1 MSNQMATQKIKFST
15 AITSQTYQKLISNVL
30 GDKKKAEKFTAAI
43 TSAVA
48 TNPAL
53 QDCDAASILACALLA
68 ESLNLPHSPQLGRYF
83 LAPFKDKKTNT
94 IKAQFILG
102 YKGYI
107 DLASRSGQYKN
118 INALSVK
125 EGELISYDPFND
137 EIELRAIQDP
147 DERENANTI
156 GYYSMFEYLNG
167 FKKVLYWSK
176 KQMIRHADRYS
187 PAFSANA
194 TKGKYPK
201 VSFEDYEAGRYDKND
216 EWLYS
221 SFWYKGFDGMG
232 CKTMLRQLISKWGI
246 MSADM
251 QTAVTA
257 DNSTVAI
264 NDNGIL
270 IPQQIEEV
278 ETVPNE
284 PTQETAPNEPTQE
297 TAQLVDADEINID
310 DL

>member
-1 MSNQMATQKIKFST
+1 MSNQMETQKVKFSK
-15 AITSQTYQKLISNVL
+15 AITSQTYQRLISNTL
-30 GDKKKAEKFTAAI
+30 GDKKKAEKYTAAI
-43 TSAVA
+43 MSAVA

-53 QDCDAASILACALLA
+53 QDCDAASILSGSLLA
-68 ESLNLPHSPQLGRYF
+68 ESLNLSHSPQLGRYY
-83 LAPFKDKKTNT
+83 LVPFKDKKAGTT
-94 IKAQFILG
+94 KAQFILG
-102 YKGYI
+102 FKGYI
-107 DLASRSGQYKN
+107 ELAVRSGQYKS
-118 INALSVK
+118 INALPVK

-147 DERENANTI
+147 DEREKANTI
-156 GYYSMFEYLNG
+156 GYYAMFEYLNG

-221 SFWYKGFDGMG
+221 SFWYKDFDGMA

-257 DNSTVAI
+257 DNSTVEM

-270 IPQQIEEV
+270 APQQIEEV

-284 PTQETAPNEPTQE
+284 PMQE
-297 TAQLVDADEINID
+297 TAQLVDAAEINID

>member
-1 MSNQMATQKIKFST
+1 MSNQITTQKIKFST
-15 AITSQTYQKLISNVL
+15 AITSQTYQKLISNTL
-30 GDKKKAEKFTAAI
+30 GDKKKAEKYTAAI
-43 TSAVA
+43 MSAVA

-53 QDCDAASILACALLA
+53 QDCDAASILSGSLLA
-68 ESLNLPHSPQLGRYF
+68 ESLNLSHSPQLGRYY
-83 LAPFKDKKTNT
+83 LVPFKDKKSGTT
-94 IKAQFILG
+94 KAQFILG

-107 DLASRSGQYKN
+107 ELAVRSGQYKN
-118 INALSVK
+118 INALPVK

-147 DERENANTI
+147 DEREKATTI
-156 GYYSMFEYLNG
+156 GYYAMFEYLNG
-167 FKKVLYWSK
+167 FKKVLYCSK

-194 TKGKYPK
+194 TKGKYPRA
-201 VSFEDYEAGRYDKND
+201 SFEDYEAGRYDKND

-221 SFWYKGFDGMG
+221 SFWYKNFDGMA

-251 QTAVTA
+251 QAAITA
-257 DNSTVAI
+257 DNSTFAI
-264 NDNGIL
+264 DDNSIL
-270 IPQQIEEV
+270 GPQQIEDA

-284 PTQETAPNEPTQE
+284 PMQEATQS
-297 TAQLVDADEINID
+297 VDSDEINID

>member
-1 MSNQMATQKIKFST
+1 MSTQMSTPKIKFST
-15 AITSQTYQKLISNVL
+15 AITSQTYQRLIGSTL
-30 GDKKKAEKFTAAI
+30 GDKKKAEKYTAAI
-43 TSAVA
+43 MSAVA

-53 QDCDAASILACALLA
+53 QDCDAASILSGSLLA
-68 ESLNLPHSPQLGRYF
+68 ESLNLSHSPQLGRYY
-83 LAPFKDKKTNT
+83 LVPFKDKKAGTT
-94 IKAQFILG
+94 KAQFILG
-102 YKGYI
+102 WKGYI
-107 DLASRSGQYKN
+107 ELAVRSGQYKN
-118 INALSVK
+118 INALPVK

-147 DERENANTI
+147 DEREKANTI
-156 GYYSMFEYLNG
+156 GYYAMFEYLNG

-187 PAFSANA
+187 PAFSANS

-221 SFWYKGFDGMG
+221 SFWYKDFDGMA

-251 QTAVTA
+251 QAAITA
-257 DNSTVAI
+257 DNSTFAI
-264 NDNGIL
+264 DDNGIL
-270 IPQQIEEV
+270 GPQQIEDA

-284 PTQETAPNEPTQE
+284 PMQEATQS
-297 TAQLVDADEINID
+297 VDSDEINID

>member
-1 MSNQMATQKIKFST
+1 MSTQMSTPKIKFST
-15 AITSQTYQKLISNVL
+15 AITSQTYQKLISNTL

-94 IKAQFILG
+94 IKAQFIMG

-147 DERENANTI
+147 DEREETNTI
-156 GYYSMFEYLNG
+156 GYYAMFEYLNG

-257 DNSTVAI
+257 DNSTVEM

-270 IPQQIEEV
+270 TPQPIEEV

-284 PTQETAPNEPTQE
+284 PTQEVTQP
-297 TAQLVDADEINID
+297 VDADEINID

>member
-1 MSNQMATQKIKFST
+1 MSNQITTQKIKFST
-15 AITSQTYQKLISNVL
+15 AITSQTYQKLINNTL
-30 GDKKKAEKFTAAI
+30 GDKKKAEKYTAAI
-43 TSAVA
+43 MSAVA

-53 QDCDAASILACALLA
+53 QDCDAASILSGSLLA
-68 ESLNLPHSPQLGRYF
+68 ESLNLSHSPQLGRYY
-83 LAPFKDKKTNT
+83 LVPFKDKKANT
-94 IKAQFILG
+94 TKAQFILG

-107 DLASRSGQYKN
+107 ELAVRSGQYKN
-118 INALSVK
+118 INALPVK

-147 DERENANTI
+147 DERENAKTI
-156 GYYSMFEYLNG
+156 GYYAMFEYLNG

-187 PAFSANA
+187 PAFSAKA
-194 TKGKYPK
+194 TGGKYPK

-221 SFWYKGFDGMG
+221 SFWYKDFDGMA

-257 DNSTVAI
+257 DNRTVEM

-270 IPQQIEEV
+270 TPQQIEEV

-284 PTQETAPNEPTQE
+284 PMQEVTQSA
-297 TAQLVDADEINID
+297 DADEINID

>member
-1 MSNQMATQKIKFST
+1 MNNNQMSMPVQKVKFST
-15 AITSQTYQKLISNVL
+15 AITSQTYQRLISSTL
-30 GDKKKAEKFTAAI
+30 GDKKKAEKYTAAI
-43 TSAVA
+43 MSAVA

-53 QDCDAASILACALLA
+53 QDCDAASILSGSLLA
-68 ESLNLPHSPQLGRYF
+68 ESLNLSHSPQLGRYY
-83 LAPFKDKKTNT
+83 LVPFKDKKAGTT
-94 IKAQFILG
+94 KAQFILG
-102 YKGYI
+102 FKGYI
-107 DLASRSGQYKN
+107 ELAVRSGQYKN
-118 INALSVK
+118 INALPVK

-137 EIELRAIQDP
+137 EIELRTIQDP
-147 DERENANTI
+147 DEREKANTI
-156 GYYSMFEYLNG
+156 GYYAMFEYLNG

-221 SFWYKGFDGMG
+221 SFWYKDFDGMA

-257 DNSTVAI
+257 DNSTVEM

-270 IPQQIEEV
+270 TPQQIEEV
-278 ETVPNE
+278 ETVPND
-284 PTQETAPNEPTQE
+284 PMQETTQS
-297 TAQLVDADEINID
+297 VDADEINID

>member
-1 MSNQMATQKIKFST
+1 MSNQMSAQKIKFST
-15 AITSQTYQKLISNVL
+15 AITSQTYQKLISNTL
-30 GDKKKAEKFTAAI
+30 GDKKKAEKYTAAI
-43 TSAVA
+43 MSAVA

-53 QDCDAASILACALLA
+53 QDCDAASILSGSLLA
-68 ESLNLPHSPQLGRYF
+68 ESLNLSHSPQLGRYY
-83 LAPFKDKKTNT
+83 LVPFKDKKSGTT
-94 IKAQFILG
+94 KAQFILG

-107 DLASRSGQYKN
+107 ELAVRSGQYKR
-118 INALSVK
+118 INAMPIK
-125 EGELISYDPFND
+125 ESELISYDPFND

-147 DERENANTI
+147 DERENAKTI
-156 GYYSMFEYLNG
+156 GYYAMFEYLNG

-221 SFWYKGFDGMG
+221 SFWYKDFDGMA

-257 DNSTVAI
+257 DNSTVEM

-270 IPQQIEEV
+270 TPQQIEEV
-278 ETVPNE
+278 EAVPNE
-284 PTQETAPNEPTQE
+284 PMQEVTQS
-297 TAQLVDADEINID
+297 VDADEVNID

>member
-1 MSNQMATQKIKFST
+1 MAAQKIKFSK
-15 AITSQTYQKLISNVL
+15 AITSQTYQRLIGNTL
-30 GDKKKAEKFTAAI
+30 GDKKKAEKYTAAI
-43 TSAVA
+43 MSAVA

-53 QDCDAASILACALLA
+53 QDCDAGSILSGSLLA
-68 ESLNLPHSPQLGRYF
+68 ESLNLSHSPQLGRYY
-83 LAPFKDKKTNT
+83 LVPFKDKKAGTT
-94 IKAQFILG
+94 KAQFILG
-102 YKGYI
+102 WKGYI
-107 DLASRSGQYKN
+107 ELAVRSGQYKN
-118 INALSVK
+118 INALPVK

-137 EIELRAIQDP
+137 EIELKAIQDP
-147 DERENANTI
+147 DEREKANTI
-156 GYYSMFEYLNG
+156 GYYAMFEYLNG

-187 PAFSANA
+187 PAFSAKA
-194 TKGKYPK
+194 TGGKYPK

-221 SFWYKGFDGMG
+221 SFWYKDFDGMA

-251 QTAVTA
+251 QTAVAA
-257 DNSTVAI
+257 DNSTVEM

-270 IPQQIEEV
+270 TPQQIEDV
-278 ETVPNE
+278 ETVPNA
-284 PTQETAPNEPTQE
+284 PMQEA
-297 TAQLVDADEINID
+297 AQLVDSDEVNID

>member
-1 MSNQMATQKIKFST
+1 MSNQMTTQKIKFST
-15 AITSQTYQKLISNVL
+15 AITSQTYQRLISSTL
-30 GDKKKAEKFTAAI
+30 GDKKKAEKYTAAI
-43 TSAVA
+43 MSAVA

-53 QDCDAASILACALLA
+53 QDCDAASILSGSLLA
-68 ESLNLPHSPQLGRYF
+68 ESLNLSHSPQLGRYY
-83 LAPFKDKKTNT
+83 LVPFKDKKAGTT
-94 IKAQFILG
+94 KAQFILG
-102 YKGYI
+102 WKGYI
-107 DLASRSGQYKN
+107 ELAVRSGQYKN
-118 INALSVK
+118 INALPVK

-137 EIELRAIQDP
+137 EIELKAIQDP
-147 DERENANTI
+147 DEREKANTI
-156 GYYSMFEYLNG
+156 GYYAMFEYLNG

-201 VSFEDYEAGRYDKND
+201 VSFEDYESGRYDKND

-221 SFWYKGFDGMG
+221 SFWYKDFDGMA

-251 QTAVTA
+251 QTAVAA
-257 DNSTVAI
+257 DNSTVAM
-264 NDNGIL
+264 NDSGIL
-270 IPQQIEEV
+270 TPQQIEEV

-284 PTQETAPNEPTQE
+284 PMQEA
-297 TAQLVDADEINID
+297 AQSVDADEVNID

>member
-1 MSNQMATQKIKFST
+1 
-15 AITSQTYQKLISNVL
+15 
-30 GDKKKAEKFTAAI
+30 
-43 TSAVA
+43 
-48 TNPAL
+48 
-53 QDCDAASILACALLA
+53 
-68 ESLNLPHSPQLGRYF
+68 
-83 LAPFKDKKTNT
+83 
-94 IKAQFILG
+94 
-102 YKGYI
+102 
-107 DLASRSGQYKN
+107 
-118 INALSVK
+118 
-125 EGELISYDPFND
+125 
-137 EIELRAIQDP
+137 
-147 DERENANTI
+147 
-156 GYYSMFEYLNG
+156 MFEYLNG

-251 QTAVTA
+251 QTAITA
-257 DNSTVAI
+257 DNGTVEM

-270 IPQQIEEV
+270 TPQPIEET

-284 PTQETAPNEPTQE
+284 PTQEVTQS
-297 TAQLVDADEINID
+297 VDADEINID